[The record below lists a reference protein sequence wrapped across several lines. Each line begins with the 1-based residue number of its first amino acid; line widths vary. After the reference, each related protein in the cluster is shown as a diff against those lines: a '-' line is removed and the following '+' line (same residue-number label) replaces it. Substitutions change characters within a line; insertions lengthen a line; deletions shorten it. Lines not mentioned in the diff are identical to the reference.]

1 MQHFALHLTHYHHKC
16 AISLGT
22 GSSSSSSSRSRSS
35 SVQYNATSGCVL
47 YLNQKI
53 EVQIWQQY
61 TKRPIGCLLIAM
73 VTRRVSGFEY
83 NPWSGSN
90 CCGFVLDI
98 GTIRHKWCAMGRL
111 GPSCCC
117 AWSKTRRMSYV
128 LLGRV
133 RLLQCSDSSRVTR
146 EHPFQFFEGVHC
158 PAYAVLYTWNNVL
171 ILRIILPKHSSQN
184 HKQYFVRVCTTY
196 AHFLSLRCHLNF
208 SQTLFVFRGHSN
220 HHKLSAKQVQ

>member
-1 MQHFALHLTHYHHKC
+1 MQHFALHVTHHHHKC

-22 GSSSSSSSRSRSS
+22 GSSSSSSRSRSS

-73 VTRRVSGFEY
+73 VTRR
-83 NPWSGSN
+83 SN
-90 CCGFVLDI
+90 CCGFVLDVGI
-98 GTIRHKWCAMGRL
+98 IRHKWCAMGRL

-133 RLLQCSDSSRVTR
+133 RLPQCSDSSRVTR
-146 EHPFQFFEGVHC
+146 EHPFQLSRVYI
-158 PAYAVLYTWNNVL
+158 AQ
-171 ILRIILPKHSSQN
+171 RIQ
-184 HKQYFVRVCTTY
+184 
-196 AHFLSLRCHLNF
+196 
-208 SQTLFVFRGHSN
+208 
-220 HHKLSAKQVQ
+220 